1 MPYINVHVDLDDIYD
16 DLTSS
21 DKRELVEL
29 LTDDGYIEPE
39 PIETSESLQNE
50 EFNEACKKLASS
62 YYRLSQEDEKIITD
76 LIKKYN

>member
-1 MPYINVHVDLDDIYD
+1 MAYINIHVDLSDIYD

-21 DKRELVEL
+21 DKMELVEW
-29 LTDDGYIEPE
+29 LTCDGYIEPE
-39 PIETSESLQNE
+39 SLETSESLQNE

-62 YYRLSQEDEKIITD
+62 YYRLSQEDEKIIID